1 MGVIEAVEA
10 VNERQKSIVVRKL
23 EKLLGNLSGKT
34 IALWGLAFKPETD
47 DMREAPALVI
57 IRKLTEA
64 GATVKVYDPV
74 AMPECRRRVGDAVVY
89 AKDMYEALV
98 DADAMALVTEWKVF
112 RMPSWDVMK
121 RLMKSP
127 VIVDGRNIYDRDE
140 VIAEGFTYTA
150 IGK

>member
-1 MGVIEAVEA
+1 
-10 VNERQKSIVVRKL
+10 
-23 EKLLGNLSGKT
+23 
-34 IALWGLAFKPETD
+34 
-47 DMREAPALVI
+47 
-57 IRKLTEA
+57 
-64 GATVKVYDPV
+64 
-74 AMPECRRRVGDAVVY
+74 MPECRRRVGDAVVY

-112 RMPSWDVMK
+112 RMPSWDVMR